1 MTNDE
6 IEKAWELMSKHN
18 SELLLENESLKRQL
32 HPDNNALLL
41 ANEKQEKR
49 LMRSS
54 LWYSLKRAVRI
65 WMGGEQ

>member
-1 MTNDE
+1 MTPKE

-18 SELLLENESLKRQL
+18 SELLLENASLKRQL

-41 ANEKQEKR
+41 ANEKQEKHR
-49 LMRSS
+49 MRSS